1 VKTAKR
7 KTLKKQKTRA
17 KPKSWRDAVRLHLSK
32 VPTVDA
38 VFVKEGN
45 ETVHVSSLVKEH
57 RDKYYRGLYRQ
68 EQQVMDEFPEI
79 SFEFHTWAH
88 QGRDPSKPGPWG
100 TELVYLR

>member
-1 VKTAKR
+1 MAIT
-7 KTLKKQKTRA
+7 KKA
-17 KPKSWRDAVRLHLSK
+17 KPKKRVSAHPNTWRDAVRMYLSK

-68 EQQVMDEFPEI
+68 EQRVMNEYPEI